1 MDELPIF
8 HYNAIHADPPWNF
21 SAYSEKGQ
29 EKSAQRHYDCMS
41 LHDIKALPVGSAAS
55 KDCVLFLWV
64 TDPMLQE
71 GLEVMKA
78 WGFQYKTVAF
88 TWVKLNKKYSKWLPL
103 VQNDFVVAELAR
115 LFFMGAGYW
124 TRANPEMCLMG
135 VVGSPER
142 LSRGVRQL
150 IFEPLREHSRK
161 PESVY
166 TRIPELVNGPYLDL
180 FSREKRPGWDN
191 YGLEADKF
199 NE

>member
-1 MDELPIF
+1 MDNLPLF

-29 EKSAQRHYDCMS
+29 EKGAQRHYDCMS

-55 KDCVLFLWV
+55 KDCALFLWV
-64 TDPMLQE
+64 TDPTLEQ

-78 WGFQYKTVAF
+78 WGFQYKSVAF
-88 TWVKLNKKYSKWLPL
+88 TWAKLNKRFVYRLPL
-103 VQNDFVVAELAR
+103 THTDSILGKLEGM
-115 LFFMGAGYW
+115 FFMGTGYW
-124 TRANPEMCLMG
+124 TRSNPEMCLLG
-135 VVGSPER
+135 TTGNPER

-150 IFEPLREHSRK
+150 IVEPLREHSRK